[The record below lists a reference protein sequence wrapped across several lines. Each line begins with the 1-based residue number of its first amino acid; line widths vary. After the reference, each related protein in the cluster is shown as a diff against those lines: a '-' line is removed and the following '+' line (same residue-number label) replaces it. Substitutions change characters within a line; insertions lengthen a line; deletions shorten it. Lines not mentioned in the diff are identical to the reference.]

1 MCVCLDSLVA
11 VVLTICLDIKNTKK
25 KKKETKQE
33 EQEKKEQAKTGW
45 LDQFLHPCH
54 IFSTGETR
62 YFSTEKCGYH
72 PAQMIIYAIRYRYS
86 SVYYMSKVL
95 LPRIHKT
102 YPKPRIVINKSR

>member
-72 PAQMIIYAIRYRYS
+72 PAQMIVYAILP
-86 SVYYMSKVL
+86 SVIDTHQCITCVQYCYHVSTKRTLNLVL
-95 LPRIHKT
+95 
-102 YPKPRIVINKSR
+102 